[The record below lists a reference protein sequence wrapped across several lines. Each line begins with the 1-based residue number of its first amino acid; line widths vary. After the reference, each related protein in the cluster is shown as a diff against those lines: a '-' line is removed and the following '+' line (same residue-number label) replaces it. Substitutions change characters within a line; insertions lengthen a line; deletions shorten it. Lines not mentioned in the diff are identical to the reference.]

1 MKNNLLFNIIAI
13 NKKETKEQLQIMFL
27 ACFKD
32 TSLFKYA
39 LLTIKLVVGVPHKKL
54 IKNKHKDF
62 LFSKSLNLL
71 NRLNKKLFT
80 KFKLNNKL
88 LKTYIGIIPTTTL

>member
-1 MKNNLLFNIIAI
+1 
-13 NKKETKEQLQIMFL
+13 MFL

-32 TSLFKYA
+32 ISLFKYA

-62 LFSKSLNLL
+62 LFSKSFNLL
-71 NRLNKKLFT
+71 NRLNKKLFI

-88 LKTYIGIIPTTTL
+88 LKTYIGIILTTTLKSHNSIVLIKLSFQKELYFIIK